1 MNAFKKRGL
10 QQYGSVAV
18 SSEADFATPH
28 RLVQMLMEGVLD
40 KVAAAKGYMQ
50 RNEIGPKGEHISWAV
65 SIIGGLREALDFESG
80 GEIARNLDD
89 LYEYMSRRLVEAN
102 VANDAAIL
110 DEVSSLML
118 EIKGSWDV
126 MPENVMR
133 AEGGV
138 EEAASAE

>member
-1 MNAFKKRGL
+1 MNSVKKRGL

-40 KVAAAKGYMQ
+40 KVAAAKGYML
-50 RNEIGPKGEHISWAV
+50 RNEIAAKGEHISWAV
-65 SIIGGLREALDFESG
+65 SIIGGLREALDFEGG

-102 VANDAAIL
+102 MANDAAIL
-110 DEVSSLML
+110 DEVSSLMI

-126 MPENVMR
+126 MPENVMQ
-133 AEGGV
+133 AKNSS
-138 EEAASAE
+138 EEVASAE